1 MKTKSVLNQTVAQEV
16 EAIEDPA
23 HVRDPSPGPQQHT
36 VHAGQGAVIQDHDQ
50 DQCQD
55 PEMEEE
61 MTEVMI

>member
-1 MKTKSVLNQTVAQEV
+1 MKNVLIQTVAQEV
-16 EAIEDPA
+16 EAIEDPD
-23 HVRDPSPGPQQHT
+23 HVRGQSPGLQHI